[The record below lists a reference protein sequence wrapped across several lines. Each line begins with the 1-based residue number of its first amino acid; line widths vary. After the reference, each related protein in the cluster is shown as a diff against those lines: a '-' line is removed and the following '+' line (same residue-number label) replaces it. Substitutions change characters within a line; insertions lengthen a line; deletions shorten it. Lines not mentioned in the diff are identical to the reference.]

1 MMQFRRVF
9 VPHPN
14 FRFGTDHL
22 KKLGDEIVYVC
33 ESPMFDDML
42 GPEHTAKFEARIRKE
57 LRDFDPV
64 EDIVADYGDAMIF
77 AMMVFHLA
85 EFHYEINVA
94 RYSTKKEMYVVR
106 QISSDNFFQKDDEQ

>member
-1 MMQFRRVF
+1 MTQFKRVF

-42 GPEHTAKFEARIRKE
+42 GMEHIAKFETRICKE
-57 LRDFDPV
+57 LKSFDPI
-64 EDIVADYGDAMIF
+64 EDVVADYGDAMIF
-77 AMMVFHLA
+77 AMMIFHLA
-85 EFHYEINVA
+85 ECHYEINVA

-106 QISSDNFFQKDDEQ
+106 HISSDNFFGSGEDE